1 MVLHVEDNIRRLRG
15 LVSNNAAFV
24 LTLCFYHGWLFS
36 FTWGFP
42 FRSLQVPIGV
52 SEIPLSLCSLVV
64 GVAVMVVLCL
74 IPRMSTCSKPVLFYI
89 ACFAM
94 AAGIAAVACSMT
106 IAPEAPLLWYLAI
119 AGTGVGVGAATVC
132 WGTTITRFDPSVV
145 AVFVACSYLFS
156 GFAVAFV
163 SVLPAVASC
172 AVLIAL
178 AVLTAVAHG
187 HQFASPAK
195 PPIKQPVCC
204 VDSSPSCEGAQPLDV
219 RSSDESFQA
228 DAGIRFIGF
237 ACLVALLGFSG
248 GLINALSQS
257 FPMEVPESYLFALA
271 IAVAAV
277 MLLASKMPGSDE
289 SFPLF
294 YRALGLIAL
303 AYMVL
308 GTITGGTLTAFA
320 IHSSGFMYFCGLLWV
335 FCSMYAQ
342 RSRIAARTFVGGFVA
357 NRLGQIAGTAV
368 GAAIAMP
375 VAQSAGL
382 STAANVMAY
391 VVLCAAIVLLA
402 RLSRPR
408 ASREDGGRERIG
420 MAQAVEEL
428 AWERG
433 LTPRETEVLAF
444 LVRGYDRTYIGS
456 VLHVGPETVKTHIRH
471 VYDKFG
477 IHSIAELLACV
488 SERADGLR

>member
-1 MVLHVEDNIRRLRG
+1 MTLHVEDNIRRLRG
-15 LVSNNAAFV
+15 LISNNAAFV
-24 LTLCFYHGWLFS
+24 LALCFYHGWLFS

-42 FRSLQVPIGV
+42 FRSLQVSIGAF
-52 SEIPLSLCSLVV
+52 EAPLSLCSLVV

-74 IPRMSTCSKPVLFYI
+74 IPKALTCSKPVLFYV
-89 ACFAM
+89 ACSAM
-94 AAGIAAVACSMT
+94 AVGIAAVAGSMLMEC
-106 IAPEAPLLWYLAI
+106 ALPALWCLAV
-119 AGTGVGVGAATVC
+119 AGTGVGVGVATVC

-156 GFAVAFV
+156 GIAVALV
-163 SVLPAVASC
+163 SVLPAMASC
-172 AVLIAL
+172 AILIAL
-178 AVLTAVAHG
+178 AVLTAVAYG
-187 HQFASPAK
+187 RQFASSGRPSPEQPAYCADA
-195 PPIKQPVCC
+195 PAFCGDAQSSNN
-204 VDSSPSCEGAQPLDV
+204 DSLAG
-219 RSSDESFQA
+219 
-228 DAGIRFIGF
+228 AGIRFIGF

-248 GLINALSQS
+248 GMINALSQNL
-257 FPMEVPESYLFALA
+257 PMDMPESYLFALA

-289 SFPLF
+289 PFSLF
-294 YRALGLIAL
+294 YRALALIAL

-308 GTITGGTLTAFA
+308 GTITGGTLAAFA

-342 RSRIAARTFVGGFVA
+342 RSRMPARMFAGGFVA

-368 GAAIAMP
+368 GAAIAAP
-375 VAQSAGL
+375 IAQNAGL
-382 STAANVMAY
+382 STAANAMAY

-408 ASREDGGRERIG
+408 SSRGDAGRERIG

-428 AWERG
+428 ARERG

-488 SERADGLR
+488 SERADSLR